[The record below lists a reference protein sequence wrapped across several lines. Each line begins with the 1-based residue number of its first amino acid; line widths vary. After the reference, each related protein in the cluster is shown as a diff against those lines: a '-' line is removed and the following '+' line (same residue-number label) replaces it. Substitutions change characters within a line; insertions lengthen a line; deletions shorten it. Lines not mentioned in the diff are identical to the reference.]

1 MQLLFNKD
9 EDGNISVY
17 FVDSEENINF
27 SYAEMIK
34 RIYDDKVIE
43 DAKITGSFSEKE
55 RQSIT
60 ELIDSCRKV
69 IDENKEQ
76 GAEIEDELNDLDWLD
91 SL

>member
-55 RQSIT
+55 RQSST